1 MCGLCLLFSYHFYVS
16 YWIKKK
22 LPYEQV
28 IVTVDLDRSV
38 EGQNQILYQ
47 CEIIGAIEN
56 TTKRGIDKKGKPMS
70 HWFISGT
77 KPYYLNHLTK

>member
-1 MCGLCLLFSYHFYVS
+1 MLLD
-16 YWIKKK
+16 KEK

-38 EGQNQILYQ
+38 EGQTKFLYQ

-56 TTKRGIDKKGKPMS
+56 TTKEELIKRQAMS

-77 KPYYLNHLTK
+77 NHII